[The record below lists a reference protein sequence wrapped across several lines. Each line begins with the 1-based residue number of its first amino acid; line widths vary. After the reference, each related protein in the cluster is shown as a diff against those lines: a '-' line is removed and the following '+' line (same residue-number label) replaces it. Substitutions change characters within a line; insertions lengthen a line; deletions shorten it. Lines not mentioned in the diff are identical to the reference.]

1 MLYKIIKY
9 SGTLYIAKNPV
20 SRMILFTPL
29 TGKYVEKY
37 HDITKTRYS
46 EKILLADPLPL
57 RYIEIPLFTQWKF
70 HSRDCLVTEAS
81 VS

>member
-1 MLYKIIKY
+1 M
-9 SGTLYIAKNPV
+9 G
-20 SRMILFTPL
+20 
-29 TGKYVEKY
+29 KY

-57 RYIEIPLFTQWKF
+57 GYIEIPLFTQWKF
-70 HSRDCLVTEAS
+70 HSRGCLVTEAS